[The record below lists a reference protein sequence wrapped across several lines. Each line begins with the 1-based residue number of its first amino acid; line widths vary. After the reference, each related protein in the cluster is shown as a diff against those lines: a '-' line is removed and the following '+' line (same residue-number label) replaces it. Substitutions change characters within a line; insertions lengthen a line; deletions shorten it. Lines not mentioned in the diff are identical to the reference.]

1 MRTKIDGH
9 FNTELPIK
17 KIRST
22 CLKNMY
28 CIFMIQVVDMQII
41 YILFYFVRHLQS
53 CLNSQQNLRASKKHW
68 SGCLFNCFVW
78 FSNNAFHL
86 II

>member
-53 CLNSQQNLRASKKHW
+53 CLNSQQNLRASKKIIH
-68 SGCLFNCFVW
+68 SKKMFLQS
-78 FSNNAFHL
+78 FS
-86 II
+86 